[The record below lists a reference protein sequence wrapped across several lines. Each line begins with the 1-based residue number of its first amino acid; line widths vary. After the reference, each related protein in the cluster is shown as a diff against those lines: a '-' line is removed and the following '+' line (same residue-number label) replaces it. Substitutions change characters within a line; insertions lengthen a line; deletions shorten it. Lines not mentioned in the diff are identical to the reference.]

1 MSNYIKNITTLSG
14 GTLLSQIILI
24 LGVPIISRLYAPEDL
39 GAAAVLIALASILSS
54 LSTGKYD
61 FAILLPKKENDSI
74 NILFGSILI
83 NITFCIF
90 LLFIMLGF
98 YWIEVEYIN
107 YNFTGYLLTI
117 SLIFFNGL
125 NLSFVSWFNK
135 IKNYKI
141 ISIGRILRNISLVF
155 ITIIFGIYFYDND
168 NKYIYIILSNIVG
181 IFIFNLLLLLI
192 FFKKYSKLFTLLS
205 YKKSIQ
211 ILKKHINFPKYSLPA
226 SVINIISSQSPI
238 IILYILFGPV
248 ISGIYSLVNRVMGA
262 PSQLIAISTGE
273 VYRQKAAV
281 LYDENGNCEKLFIKT
296 FKGLFLI
303 STVPFI
309 IVILFGPDLFLFVF
323 GEQWAESGYIARYLA
338 LFFMLRFSISPL
350 SFTLIIGDRQDY
362 NLAWQSFLF
371 LNTTIGMIYGYLIG
385 SYIISIISFSLI
397 YSLMYIFYF
406 IEIRKTSRGYYNQ
419 NIKNVSNNNA
429 NT

>member
-1 MSNYIKNITTLSG
+1 M
-14 GTLLSQIILI
+14 
-24 LGVPIISRLYAPEDL
+24 
-39 GAAAVLIALASILSS
+39 
-54 LSTGKYD
+54 
-61 FAILLPKKENDSI
+61 
-74 NILFGSILI
+74 
-83 NITFCIF
+83 
-90 LLFIMLGF
+90 
-98 YWIEVEYIN
+98 
-107 YNFTGYLLTI
+107 
-117 SLIFFNGL
+117 
-125 NLSFVSWFNK
+125 
-135 IKNYKI
+135 
-141 ISIGRILRNISLVF
+141 
-155 ITIIFGIYFYDND
+155 
-168 NKYIYIILSNIVG
+168 
-181 IFIFNLLLLLI
+181 LLLI

-419 NIKNVSNNNA
+419 NIKNVSNNNT

>member
-1 MSNYIKNITTLSG
+1 
-14 GTLLSQIILI
+14 
-24 LGVPIISRLYAPEDL
+24 
-39 GAAAVLIALASILSS
+39 
-54 LSTGKYD
+54 
-61 FAILLPKKENDSI
+61 
-74 NILFGSILI
+74 
-83 NITFCIF
+83 
-90 LLFIMLGF
+90 
-98 YWIEVEYIN
+98 
-107 YNFTGYLLTI
+107 
-117 SLIFFNGL
+117 
-125 NLSFVSWFNK
+125 
-135 IKNYKI
+135 
-141 ISIGRILRNISLVF
+141 
-155 ITIIFGIYFYDND
+155 
-168 NKYIYIILSNIVG
+168 
-181 IFIFNLLLLLI
+181 
-192 FFKKYSKLFTLLS
+192 
-205 YKKSIQ
+205 
-211 ILKKHINFPKYSLPA
+211 
-226 SVINIISSQSPI
+226 
-238 IILYILFGPV
+238 
-248 ISGIYSLVNRVMGA
+248 MGA